1 MVLGVTA
8 TFAVVMF
15 GLLPLIRAFAMNATV
30 QRCWERSMYF
40 RLTTIFVTF
49 IGCFLLPFAVVG
61 AVSLLL
67 S

>member
-1 MVLGVTA
+1 MILGVTA

-30 QRCWERSMYF
+30 QRWWERSMYF
-40 RLTTIFVTF
+40 RLTTVFVTC
-49 IGCFLLPFAVVG
+49 IACFALPYVVIG